1 MTTRTSRFPAVSKR
15 RQPAQLGSAPAA
27 MIVGALL
34 VAAAISF
41 TSPAHSTPLD
51 VGTPAEA
58 SAALAATKGHD
69 SASKIA
75 ELEKGYWV
83 CEYLG
88 TTRGV
93 EGSYG
98 VTCGANFEELK
109 KTTFGGD
116 FDALVQW
123 WRVNKAAQHKA
134 LASDH
139 KALESVGSA
148 QY

>member
-1 MTTRTSRFPAVSKR
+1 MTTRTSRFPAVTKR
-15 RQPAQLGSAPAA
+15 RQPLQLGSAPAA
-27 MIVGALL
+27 MILGSLL
-34 VAAAISF
+34 VAAAIAF
-41 TSPAHSTPLD
+41 QSPANSTPLD

-58 SAALAATKGHD
+58 AAALAASKEHD
-69 SASKIA
+69 RAAKIA
-75 ELEKGYWV
+75 ELERGFWV
-83 CEYLG
+83 CDYLA

-109 KTTFGGD
+109 QTKFGGD

-134 LASDH
+134 L
-139 KALESVGSA
+139 ESVGSA